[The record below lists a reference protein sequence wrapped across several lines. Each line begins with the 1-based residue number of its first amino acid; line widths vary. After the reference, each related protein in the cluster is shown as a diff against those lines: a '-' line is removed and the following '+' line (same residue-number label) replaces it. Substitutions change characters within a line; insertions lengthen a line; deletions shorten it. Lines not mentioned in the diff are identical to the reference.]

1 MKSFF
6 TSIRFKLILG
16 SILFF
21 CVFSL
26 GAYARPGID
35 KTAVLMTSMFERDAK
50 TYVSAPVVLS
60 PEEIERKEY
69 EDAVTKKWQSSEH
82 QSVCKNA
89 AREIIALEFAQKY
102 AKKSSTYAS
111 ESKKFGLMTEY
122 KLSDSLVAELNRIE
136 QEQGRGQR

>member
-50 TYVSAPVVLS
+50 TYISAPVALS
-60 PEEIERKEY
+60 VEEIERKEY

-82 QSVCKNA
+82 QAVCKNA
-89 AREIIALEFAQKY
+89 AREIIALEFAHKY
-102 AKKSSTYAS
+102 SQKSSSYSKES
-111 ESKKFGLMTEY
+111 EKFGLMTEY

-136 QEQGRGQR
+136 KTQGR